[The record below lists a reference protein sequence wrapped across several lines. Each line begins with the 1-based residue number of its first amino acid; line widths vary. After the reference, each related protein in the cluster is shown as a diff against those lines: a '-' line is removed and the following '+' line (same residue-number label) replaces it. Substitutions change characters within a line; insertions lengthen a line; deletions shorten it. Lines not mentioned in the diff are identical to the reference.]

1 MKFLIIG
8 FLYLFVY
15 SNVPAQDAG
24 KKLQTPVR
32 FTNRMIVTKK
42 VSTQDAITYE
52 INMRLDSLA
61 NKSKGDVLL
70 ISTVKAEI
78 GNVLYSYWKSG
89 RLLGSTVSQA
99 YFIQTGLQT
108 MTQADIQS
116 GRLLVTAGIA
126 LVKPAEFQLLQ
137 FEQSVK
143 NKKLLV
149 D

>member
-1 MKFLIIG
+1 MKLLVVLF
-8 FLYLFVY
+8 FFLFVY
-15 SNVPAQDAG
+15 SGISAQDTI
-24 KKLQTPVR
+24 KKLQTPIR
-32 FTNRMIVTKK
+32 FTNRLIVAKK

-52 INMRLDSLA
+52 INVRLDSLA

-70 ISTVKAEI
+70 ISTVKTEI
-78 GNVLYSYWKSG
+78 GNVLYAYWKSG
-89 RLLGSTVSQA
+89 KLLGSTVSQA

-108 MTQADIQS
+108 MTQMDIQN
-116 GRLLVTAGIA
+116 GRLLVTVGIA

-143 NKKLLV
+143 NKKLLA

>member
-1 MKFLIIG
+1 MKLLIML
-8 FLYLFVY
+8 FFFLFVF
-15 SNVPAQDAG
+15 SDISAQDTI
-24 KKLQTPVR
+24 KKLQTPIR
-32 FTNRMIVTKK
+32 FTNRLIVAKK

-52 INMRLDSLA
+52 IDMRLDSLA

-89 RLLGSTVSQA
+89 KLLGSTVSQA

-108 MTQADIQS
+108 MTQMDIQN
-116 GRLLVTAGIA
+116 GRLLVTVGIA

-137 FEQSVK
+137 FEQTVK